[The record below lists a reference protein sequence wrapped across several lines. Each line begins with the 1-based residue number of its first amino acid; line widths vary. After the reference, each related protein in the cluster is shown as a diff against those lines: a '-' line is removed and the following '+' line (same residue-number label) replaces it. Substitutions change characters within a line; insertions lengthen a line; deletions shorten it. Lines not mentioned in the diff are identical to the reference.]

1 MQTQTHTTNQTELVA
16 NSVRLQEARIQ
27 AEFERTGLPESDREA
42 WMEDFFDDV
51 FFDQTQDMFRD
62 LGLDNVGAAW
72 FELEAIGADVGNV
85 SSAEALLAENRFNGW
100 NVVVLGC
107 RDTQPQTVN
116 GSTALSGLQAI
127 NEAIIPPED
136 GFIMH
141 VQVEEAHKALV
152 IYCD

>member
-1 MQTQTHTTNQTELVA
+1 
-16 NSVRLQEARIQ
+16 
-27 AEFERTGLPESDREA
+27 
-42 WMEDFFDDV
+42 MEDFFDDV
-51 FFDQTQDMFRD
+51 FFDQTHHMFRD

-72 FELEAIGADVGNV
+72 FELETIGADVGNV
-85 SSAEALLAENRFNGW
+85 SSAEALLGENRFNGW

-116 GSTALSGLQAI
+116 GSTALSVLQAI

-136 GFIMH
+136 GFIMD
-141 VQVEEAHKALV
+141 VQVEEAHRALV